1 MPAMTGL
8 VLKKFISAW
17 LMPLPFAVALLT
29 IGCICLW
36 MKRQR
41 GARWLITLGLGT
53 LIISSCT
60 AISDLLLL
68 PLEEHYP
75 KWQQSAE
82 KIDYVVVMGASQA
95 DAPRLPLSNR
105 PNTAAVYRLLEG
117 LSVYRANPGSKLIFS
132 GGGAHESHAILMAQV
147 ASRIG
152 VPTDDIVL
160 QTVSRDT
167 EEEVGLL
174 KPIIGEH
181 RFVVV
186 TSAAHMPR
194 TMTLF
199 NSVGLQPIPAP
210 THFLDRDNPHPNG
223 RDFML
228 PDTESLA
235 RAEFAVHEYLGLLWV
250 QVKSYFK

>member
-1 MPAMTGL
+1 MMGFAL
-8 VLKKFISAW
+8 QKFIGAW
-17 LMPLPFAVALLT
+17 LMPLPFSVALLS

-36 MKRQR
+36 LKRAR
-41 GARWLITLGLGT
+41 GARWLITCGLVV
-53 LIISSCT
+53 LIVSSCT

-68 PLEEHYP
+68 PLEERYP
-75 KWQQSAE
+75 KWQGAAE
-82 KIDYVVVMGASQA
+82 KIDYIVVMGASQA

-117 LSVYRANPGSKLIFS
+117 VSIYRASPASKLVLS
-132 GGGAHESHAILMAQV
+132 GGPEHVALMLQV
-147 ASRIG
+147 ASAIG
-152 VPTDDIVL
+152 IPPADIVV
-160 QTVSRDT
+160 QSQSHNT
-167 EEEVGLL
+167 EQEVGLL
-174 KPIIGEH
+174 KPIVGAH

-199 NSVGLQPIPAP
+199 RAAGLDPVPAP
-210 THFLDRDNPHPNG
+210 THFLDRNNPHPNW

-235 RAEFAVHEYLGLLWV
+235 RAEFAAHEYLGLLWLR
-250 QVKSYFK
+250 VKSCFE